1 MVEPFVLKRQVE
13 RSRLGTITA
22 VAEGDMVVEEGTAV
36 IVDMIVEDTVVEE
49 DTAVTVEVG
58 MIVEEAEEV
67 TGIPIGDT
75 TAIAVEEILIM
86 TEMIVVEE
94 TMIETIGMVA
104 RTTTETIVVEETMI
118 EMIVDLTVAGIMTGM
133 TAIKLL
139 LGMLLFD

>member
-1 MVEPFVLKRQVE
+1 MLPDRVMVSLVVPV
-13 RSRLGTITA
+13 GDTMTA
-22 VAEGDMVVEEGTAV
+22 VAEEDM
-36 IVDMIVEDTVVEE
+36 VVEE

-67 TGIPIGDT
+67 TGILIGDT
-75 TAIAVEEILIM
+75 TAIAVEEILNM

-104 RTTTETIVVEETMI
+104 GTTTETIVAEETMI

-133 TAIKLL
+133 NAIKLL
-139 LGMLLFD
+139 LGML

>member
-1 MVEPFVLKRQVE
+1 MVEPFVLKRRVE
-13 RSRLGTITA
+13 RSLLGTITA
-22 VAEGDMVVEEGTAV
+22 VAEGDMVVEEDTAV

-75 TAIAVEEILIM
+75 TAIAVEEIPIM
-86 TEMIVVEE
+86 IEMTVVEE

-139 LGMLLFD
+139 LGML

>member
-1 MVEPFVLKRQVE
+1 MLPDRVMVSLVVPV
-13 RSRLGTITA
+13 GDTMTA
-22 VAEGDMVVEEGTAV
+22 VAEEDM
-36 IVDMIVEDTVVEE
+36 VVEE

-67 TGIPIGDT
+67 TGILIGDT
-75 TAIAVEEILIM
+75 TAIAVEEIPNM

-104 RTTTETIVVEETMI
+104 GTTTETIVAEETMI

-133 TAIKLL
+133 NAIKLL
-139 LGMLLFD
+139 LGML